1 MRVIIKEEPF
11 IDPAKHWAQRGYWPA
26 RVISH
31 PEVTTDKSSVM
42 AYRRCFNLPQNT
54 KLRIHVTADERY
66 ELFLDGNRIG
76 RGPERG
82 DRDNWFYET
91 YDLVLSAGKHML
103 VARTWWLSPDSPAPY
118 AQVMVQPGFV
128 LAAEGVE
135 PDILNTG
142 VAEWNTKIIGGY
154 STVCPEGAAW
164 GAGAKVHI
172 RGNEFAWGFENGDG
186 DGWVSAK
193 TICRVAAASYANEYP
208 HIWML
213 RPAVLPPMMEEPRK
227 VGVVRHIQKVDT
239 EDTSHICVT
248 SADNIP
254 SEAEDWNKLLK
265 GAGTVIIPNNTMRR
279 VIIDLENYYTAYPEI
294 TVSEGKGS
302 KIRILWAE
310 ALYLDIDN
318 RSLGKGNRNEV
329 EGKYFFGMGDTFEP
343 DGGKSRRF
351 DTLWWEAGRYLEI
364 FISTADQP
372 LVIEDFT
379 LRETH
384 YPYDFKSKFD
394 ASDNRLAEVVP
405 IALRTLEMCS
415 HETYMDC
422 PYYEQLMYVGDTRLE
437 VLTSYATTRDDR
449 LPKKALLMFDRSRRL
464 SGLTQSRYPSRV
476 TQIIPPFSLWWV
488 GMVHDFAMWR
498 DDPEFVKSLIPG
510 IRTVIDAF
518 IGYINADG
526 LVEGPRGWNFTDW
539 VPNWWDGI
547 PPDGHLGVSGIL
559 NWQTALILGL
569 AAELENTFGDPEIAQ
584 RNLRMRDRISAT
596 SKEVF
601 WDNDRGIFADDLS
614 KEHYS
619 EHSQCLALLGGTV
632 DGYKRDRMIEGLL
645 TDPNLE
651 RTTIYFSHYLFETYR
666 LIGRIDKLFERMGLW
681 FDLKGQGFKTTLEK
695 PEPSR
700 SDCHAW
706 GAHPVYHYFASVL
719 GIRPASPGFKTVKI
733 EPQLGHLSYAKGEMV
748 HPKGMIKVEVEQ
760 KDGKI
765 SSNIALPDG
774 IELVS
779 NT

>member
-1 MRVIIKEEPF
+1 MRVIINEEPF
-11 IDPAKHWAQRGYWPA
+11 IDPSKHWAQRGYWPA
-26 RVISH
+26 KVIAH
-31 PEVTTDKSSVM
+31 PEITTDEASVT
-42 AYRRCFNLPQNT
+42 AYRRYFNLPKDT
-54 KLRIHVTADERY
+54 KIRIHVTADERY
-66 ELFLDGNRIG
+66 ELFLDGMRIG

-91 YDLVLSAGKHML
+91 YGLDLKAGEHTL
-103 VARTWWLSPDSPAPY
+103 VARTWWLGSDSPAPY
-118 AQVMVQPGFV
+118 AQIMVRPGFV
-128 LAAEGVE
+128 LAAEGIE
-135 PDILNTG
+135 PEVLNTG
-142 VAEWNTKIIGGY
+142 VAEWDSKIIGGY
-154 STVCPEGAAW
+154 STVSPDGAAW

-172 RGNEFAWGFENGDG
+172 KGDEFAWGFETGNGDG
-186 DGWVSAK
+186 WSPAK
-193 TICRVAAASYANEYP
+193 AICRIAAASYANEYP
-208 HIWML
+208 PIWML

-227 VGVVRHIQKVDT
+227 VGVARHIQGVDT
-239 EDTSHICVT
+239 EDTSPIRVA

-254 SEAEDWNKLLK
+254 AEADSWNRLLK
-265 GAGTVIIPNNTMRR
+265 GESTVVIPKNTMRR
-279 VIIDLENYYTAYPEI
+279 LIIDLENYYTAYPEF

-302 KIRILWAE
+302 KIRIFWAE
-310 ALYLDIDN
+310 ALYLNIDN
-318 RSLGKGNRNEV
+318 RKSGKGNRNEV

-351 DTLWWEAGRYLEI
+351 DTLWWEAGRYLEV

-372 LVIEDFT
+372 LIIEDFT

-384 YPYDFKSKFD
+384 FPYDFESKID
-394 ASDNRLAEVVP
+394 ASDSKLAEVIP

-437 VLTSYATTRDDR
+437 VLTSYTTTRDDR
-449 LPKKALLMFDRSRRL
+449 LPKKSLLMFDRSRRL

-476 TQIIPPFSLWWV
+476 TQVIPPFSLWWV

-498 DDPEFVKSLIPG
+498 DDPEFVRSLIPG
-510 IRTVIDAF
+510 VRTVLNAF
-518 IGYINADG
+518 IGYINTDG

-569 AAELENTFGDPEIAQ
+569 AADLENTFGDPEIAQ
-584 RNLRMRDRISAT
+584 RNLRIRDRIAAIA
-596 SKEVF
+596 KEAF
-601 WDNDRGIFADDLS
+601 WNEDRGIFADDLS

-619 EHSQCLALLGGTV
+619 EHSQCLALLSGTV
-632 DGYKRDRMIEGLL
+632 DGSKRARMIEGLL

-681 FDLKGQGFKTTLEK
+681 FGLKDQGFKTTLEM

-733 EPQLGHLSYAKGEMV
+733 EPQLGHLTYAKGELA
-748 HPKGMIKVEVEQ
+748 HPWGMIKVEFEQ
-760 KDGKI
+760 KDGGY
-765 SSNIALPDG
+765 SSNISLPDG
-774 IELVS
+774 VELVS
-779 NT
+779 KV